1 MAGIRIPS
9 PKDLRKLRIKAG
21 LTQKELARRAG
32 VSQSLIA
39 RIEKGDINP
48 RLSTLQKILEVINE
62 ALEESEDIT
71 KIMHS
76 PVITLKPDDLVEKA
90 VKLMDRY
97 GISQIPVVDD
107 QGKIIGTVIDTTLLK
122 RVLEEKSEVLFKRKV
137 SEVMDPPLPTLPPST
152 KISTVSL
159 LLFEYPAV
167 LIVDK
172 GKIIGIITKIDLIK
186 AKAQS

>member
-1 MAGIRIPS
+1 MTGIRIPS
-9 PKDLRKLRIKAG
+9 TKDLRKLRIKAG

-62 ALEESEDIT
+62 ALEESENIT

-76 PVITLKPDDLVEKA
+76 PVITLKPDDLVEEA
-90 VKLMDRY
+90 VKLMDKH
-97 GISQIPVVDD
+97 GISQIPVMDE
-107 QGKIIGTVIDTTLLK
+107 QGKIVGTVIDTTLLK
-122 RVLEEKSEVLFKRKV
+122 RVLEEKSEVLFKRRV
-137 SEVMDPPLPTLPPST
+137 SEVMDPPLPALPPST

-167 LIVDK
+167 LLS
-172 GKIIGIITKIDLIK
+172 LIHI
-186 AKAQS
+186 